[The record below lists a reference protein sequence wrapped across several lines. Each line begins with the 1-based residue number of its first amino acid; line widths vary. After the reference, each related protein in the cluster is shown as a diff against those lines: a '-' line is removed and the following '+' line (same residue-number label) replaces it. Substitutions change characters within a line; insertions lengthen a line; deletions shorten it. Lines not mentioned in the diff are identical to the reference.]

1 MAYEDDIVKAVQR
14 LMKSKAKNI
23 IFAVLGFLVFILILN
38 PLVMIGAGERGI
50 ILNFGAV
57 SDDILN
63 EGIHFRVPIM
73 QKIIKMDVK
82 IQKAQTDSDASTKD
96 LQDTKFS
103 IVINYHILPNE
114 VNWIYQNIG
123 IHFKERI
130 IDPAVQEV
138 VKAVSAKY
146 TAEELI
152 TQRDKVSK
160 SIKELLKTKLDNYKI
175 SVDNFS
181 IVNFSFSQQF
191 TQAIEEKQTAEQKA
205 LKALRDLDRIKIEA
219 QQKIEQARADA
230 MELQL
235 KRVQVTDKLIKLREI
250 EAQMMAIEKWD
261 GNLPRVTSGAMPFL
275 NVDSI
280 KK

>member
-1 MAYEDDIVKAVQR
+1 MNMEDEIIRSLQTF
-14 LMKSKAKNI
+14 LKSKARNIVFGVIGAI
-23 IFAVLGFLVFILILN
+23 IFLLILN
-38 PLVMIGAGERGI
+38 PIVIIDAGERGVV
-50 ILNFGAV
+50 LNFGAV
-57 SDDILN
+57 DEYVLD
-63 EGIHFRVPIM
+63 EGIHFRIPVV
-73 QKIIKMDVK
+73 QKIIMMDVK

-103 IVINYHILPNE
+103 IVINYHILPDK

-123 IHFKERI
+123 LSYKERI
-130 IDPAVQEV
+130 IDPSVQEV

-160 SIKELLKTKLDNYKI
+160 SIKELLKVRLDKYKI
-175 SVDNFS
+175 VVDGFS
-181 IVNFSFSQQF
+181 IVNFSFSDQF

-219 QQKIEQARADA
+219 KQKIEQAKADA

-235 KRVQVTDKLIKLREI
+235 KRIQVTDKLIRLRQI
-250 EAQMMAIEKWD
+250 EAEMMAIEKWD
-261 GNLPRVTSGAMPFL
+261 GTLPKVTSGAMPFL
-275 NVDSI
+275 NIDSM
-280 KK
+280 K